1 MQQRAA
7 EDLSKRIK
15 NFKILSS
22 ITQAVHQ
29 SLDLE
34 EIYKITLDMTAD
46 LENVDL
52 VMIYLVD
59 EDRKEAVLQAQRNL
73 PEDYLRRASRI
84 PYPKGATWEVV
95 KSGKVL
101 NIEDI
106 QKDPDVGPAGKALG
120 HHGVLGIP
128 IVLEEKVIGVIW
140 FSSYK
145 ERKFHDGEVELLSS
159 IGNQIAIAI
168 AKANLYRVLHRKNLY
183 EKIISTVTQ
192 SVHQSIDL
200 KEVMDNA
207 VEAMNQ
213 NIEQANIVE
222 IYLIEDKKAVL
233 KSHIGY
239 KKTYIKKAGSIPYP
253 KGFIWETAI
262 DEKPIYCPDTEKDTL
277 IGPAGRAA
285 GIKAYLSM
293 PIRFEGKVTGV
304 IGINSFQ
311 KHAFDEEE
319 IKLLQ
324 IVANQIETAINNAS
338 QAEALKQSEEAL
350 KRSEEHFRL
359 LVETT
364 NVIPWEADAKTF
376 QFTYVGPQAQGLLG
390 YPAEQWYEQDFWPSH
405 IHPDDSEKAI
415 EKCLKSTAKKKD
427 FEFEYRMIS
436 SDGNIV
442 WFHDLASVITEDGEP
457 KTLRGF
463 MIDITERRNAEL
475 ELENAFSE
483 IERLKN
489 QLEREN
495 IYLQE
500 EVKLQHSHGE
510 IVGESK
516 AIQSILSLAEQVAN
530 TESTVLLLGETGT
543 GKELLANAIHNMSP
557 RKERAIVMVNCA
569 ALQPYLIE
577 SELFGHERGA
587 FTGAVTKRVGRFEI
601 ADGSTV
607 FLDEVADLSLEL
619 QGKLL
624 RVLQENCF
632 ERLGSGKTIEV
643 DVRIL
648 AATNR
653 DLSKAVEEGTFRED
667 LFYRLNVFP
676 INIPPLREREEDI
689 PLLVNSFVKEFGE
702 RMGKNIE
709 NIPKKTM
716 EALMSYK
723 WPGNIRELRNVI
735 ERAIILAK
743 GSSLHIELP
752 GDILRSESRVDMAM
766 ANIEKE
772 HILRVLEMTYWRIR
786 GKGCAAEI
794 LGLKPTTLASKML
807 KLGIAHQSKH

>member
-390 YPAEQWYEQDFWPSH
+390 YPAEQWYEQDFWQSH

-475 ELENAFSE
+475 ELKNAFSE
-483 IERLKN
+483 IEKLKN

-676 INIPPLREREEDI
+676 INLPPLREREEDI
-689 PLLVNSFVKEFGE
+689 PLLVNVFVKVFGE

-735 ERAIILAK
+735 ERAII
-743 GSSLHIELP
+743 
-752 GDILRSESRVDMAM
+752 
-766 ANIEKE
+766 
-772 HILRVLEMTYWRIR
+772 
-786 GKGCAAEI
+786 
-794 LGLKPTTLASKML
+794 
-807 KLGIAHQSKH
+807 